1 VDFTN
6 IIQILKYELAGHTFN
21 GNQWIDSQGNFRA
34 GAGGNGGGRAVRVV
48 QPAIPRVGRAPR
60 PAAARAARAAA
71 PAAAPSKPA
80 PPLKTTGKAIGLNTA
95 EIGKPLGGLMRMG
108 GQMNQGFQKVEM
120 KDGSVGAI
128 KNFKGFAG
136 TPFTATRQA
145 QNEILASKVGAA
157 LGMPIR
163 CCEGVAGNKNQ
174 IVQPWLEGKPAAS
187 IAGTLGG
194 NNPSALHGL
203 NADNATRLNQ
213 LEFFHQLIGNGDGV
227 YRSNGGGRIMN
238 PGNVWVQKNGAI
250 LGIDHALA
258 FDTRK
263 TVGFPNFSLLG
274 NPSREDI
281 IGMSNT
287 LSGLKDTFTAMGRAD
302 SYNEMM
308 QSFSAGAVTY
318 GQSHGMS
325 F

>member
-1 VDFTN
+1 MDFTN

-48 QPAIPRVGRAPR
+48 QPAIPRAARAPR

-71 PAAAPSKPA
+71 TAAAPSKPA
-80 PPLKTTGKAIGLNTA
+80 PPMKLTGKAVGLHTT
-95 EIGKPLGGLMRMG
+95 EIVKPLGALVRKG
-108 GQMNQGFQKVEM
+108 GQMNNGFQRVEM
-120 KDGSVGAI
+120 KDGSVGGI
-128 KNFKGFAG
+128 KNFKAPAG

-145 QNEILASKVGAA
+145 QNEILASRVGAA

-163 CCEGVAGNKNQ
+163 CCEAVTGNPKQ
-174 IVQPWLEGKPAAS
+174 VVQPWLEGKSADEVPA
-187 IAGTLGG
+187 TRGG
-194 NNPSALHGL
+194 YSPNALAALHP
-203 NADNATRLNQ
+203 DNATRLNQ
-213 LEFFHQLIGNGDGV
+213 LEFFHQLIGNADGV
-227 YRSNGGGRIMN
+227 FRSGGNRMMN
-238 PGNVWVQKNGAI
+238 PGNVWVQKDGSI

-258 FDTRK
+258 FDTRSH
-263 TVGFPNFSLLG
+263 VGMPDFSLLG

-287 LSGLKDTFTAMGRAD
+287 LSGLKDTFTSMGRGDA
-302 SYNEMM
+302 YNAMM

>member
-1 VDFTN
+1 MDFR
-6 IIQILKYELAGHTFN
+6 QILRVLKYELPGHKFN
-21 GNQWIDSQGNFRA
+21 GNQWLDENGNFRG

-60 PAAARAARAAA
+60 PTAGRA
-71 PAAAPSKPA
+71 PKPA
-80 PPLKTTGKAIGLNTA
+80 PVVAKPSVPLKVSGKAVGLNTA
-95 EIGKPLGGLMRMG
+95 EINKPLGGVMRMG
-108 GQMNQGFQKVEM
+108 GAMNKGFQKVEM

-128 KNFKGFAG
+128 KNFKAPFG

-145 QNEILASKVGAA
+145 QNEILASRVGAA

-163 CCEGVAGNKNQ
+163 CCEGVAGNKDQ
-174 IVQPWLEGKPAAS
+174 IVQPWLEGKPAAEVDRVVFS
-187 IAGTLGG
+187 G
-194 NNPSALHGL
+194 NNPNALAALHP
-203 NADNATRLNQ
+203 DNATRLNQ
-213 LEFFHQLIGNGDGV
+213 LEFFHQLIGNADGV
-227 YRSNGGGRIMN
+227 FRIGNNRTMN
-238 PGNVWVQKNGAI
+238 PGNVWVQKDGSI

-258 FDTRK
+258 FDTRSH
-263 TVGFPNFSLLG
+263 VGMPDFSLLG